1 MIGDDERAFIASEVH
16 HLYYDEDENCART
29 TLRCLSRLFSIPLGD
44 DVLSAATGMHG
55 ASYYGA
61 QCGLVEGTL
70 MFIGL
75 YGAALGKNRA
85 DVEKLCNAFAA
96 AFEKNFSSLRCSE
109 LRPGGFN
116 ADDPPHLCLPLT
128 VRSIEFSYIYI
139 KNSWISQ
146 L

>member
-1 MIGDDERAFIASEVH
+1 MIRDDERSFIASEVH

-29 TLRCLSRLFSIPLGD
+29 TLRCFSHLFSVPLAE
-44 DVLSAATGMHG
+44 DVLSAALGMHG

-75 YGAALGKNRA
+75 LGISLGKSRS
-85 DVEKLCNAFAA
+85 DIEKLCNGFAS
-96 AFEKNFSSLRCSE
+96 AFEKEFSSLNCSV
-109 LRPGGFN
+109 LRPGGFK

-128 VRSIEFSYIYI
+128 VKSIEFSYDYI
-139 KNSWISQ
+139 RDNWCY
-146 L
+146 